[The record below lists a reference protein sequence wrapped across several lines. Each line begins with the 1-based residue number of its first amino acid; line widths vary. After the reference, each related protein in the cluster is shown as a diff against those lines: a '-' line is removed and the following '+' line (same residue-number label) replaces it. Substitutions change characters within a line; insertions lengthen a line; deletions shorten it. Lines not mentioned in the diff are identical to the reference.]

1 MKRKGLVFILDGLGD
16 RPCPQLRGQTP
27 LEAATT
33 PALDRLAADN
43 QCGMMDPL
51 MPGMPVDTHTGVGIL
66 FGLPPAEAVR
76 LRRGPI
82 EAAGL
87 GLELRRGDVVL
98 RGNLACVE
106 KVRGDGNGGG
116 GGGGYRILDRRA
128 GRIRDDGQVGQL
140 CAALQA
146 VEVGGGGRGI
156 TASLH
161 PATQHRTVLQLRGE
175 GLSAQV
181 SDTDPGGHAIERGIL
196 KAAPTPGLESDADAR
211 ATADALNRFTQ
222 RAHDLLTGHPV
233 NTARAKAGLPAAN
246 GVILR
251 SAGAYQPLSNL
262 LSRLGL
268 KVAAV
273 AGEMTVLGLAKL
285 LDFDC
290 HNSPRFTS
298 LPDTDLAEKLR
309 VAVAALASHDLVFV
323 HIKGTDTAAHD
334 KDPALK
340 SEFISRFD
348 RELGNID
355 LGDTIVGFCADHST
369 DSVRGE
375 HNGDPVPILI
385 RNPEGRRD
393 GVNHYNETA
402 CISGALGRITAQGF
416 LTTLLDA
423 MGALGNYKPTNFVIL
438 ER

>member
-106 KVRGDGNGGG
+106 KVRGN

-128 GRIRDDGQVGQL
+128 GRIRDDGQVGEL

-146 VEVGGGGRGI
+146 VEVGEGERGI

-196 KAAPTPGLESDADAR
+196 KAAPSQGFESDADAR

-222 RAHDLLTGHPV
+222 RAHDLLTDHPV
-233 NTARAKAGLPAAN
+233 NAARAKAGLPAAN

-262 LSRLGL
+262 LSHLGL

-340 SEFISRFD
+340 SAFISRFD

-423 MGALGNYKPTNFVIL
+423 MGALGNYKPTTSSF

>member
-16 RPCPQLRGQTP
+16 RPCPQLGGQTP

-33 PALDRLAADN
+33 PALDRLASDN

-116 GGGGYRILDRRA
+116 GGYRILDRRA

-146 VEVGGGGRGI
+146 VEVGAGGRGI

-196 KAAPTPGLESDADAR
+196 KAAPSQGFESDADAR

-222 RAHDLLTGHPV
+222 RAHDLLTDHPV
-233 NTARAKAGLPAAN
+233 NAARAKAGLPAAN

-262 LSRLGL
+262 LSHLGL

-348 RELGNID
+348 RELSNID
-355 LGDTIVGFCADHST
+355 FGDTIVGFCADHST

-393 GVNHYNETA
+393 GVHHYNETA

>member
-16 RPCPQLRGQTP
+16 RPCPQLGGQTP

-116 GGGGYRILDRRA
+116 GYRILDRRA

-146 VEVGGGGRGI
+146 VEVGAGGRGI

-222 RAHDLLTGHPV
+222 RAHNLLTDHPV
-233 NTARAKAGLPAAN
+233 NAARAKAGLPAAN

-262 LSRLGL
+262 LSHLGL

-334 KDPALK
+334 KNPALK